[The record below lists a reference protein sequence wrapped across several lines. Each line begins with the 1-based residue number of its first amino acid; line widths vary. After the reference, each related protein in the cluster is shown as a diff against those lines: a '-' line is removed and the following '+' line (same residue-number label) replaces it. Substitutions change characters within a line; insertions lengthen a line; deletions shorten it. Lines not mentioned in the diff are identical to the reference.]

1 MQKPRGTRDL
11 WGEELSRVR
20 KVQKNLK
27 KIFNRYGYEEIE
39 TPIFEKLELFTE
51 KSGSEIIDQIYHFED
66 KSERQL
72 ALRPELTAPSI
83 RLYNND
89 LKRKPKPMKMF
100 YFGPCFRYERPQA
113 GRWRQFLQA
122 GVELIGTDR
131 PEADAEVISLT
142 SDTLHAMGIE
152 DYSLRVGHIGLLR
165 TLLEFGGVSREDQD
179 PVLRAI
185 DSDDEER
192 LEESLNENVSEDVKD
207 RILDL
212 IDISGSSEE
221 VIDEAAE
228 LFEGVPKS
236 EDILENFEKILER
249 LRFMNVEDY
258 EIDFGVA
265 RGLEY
270 YTGSVFEVYFDDI
283 QIGGGGRYDGLI
295 ESLGGESEP
304 AVGVGFGVD
313 RLAKILEELEKD
325 GNGTDLDAMLLPT
338 EDSMLEE
345 SLCLARSL
353 RKKGFEIDI
362 DLMGRSLGKAMSYA
376 DSRNAKRAIIIGPDD
391 LEEGRVTMK
400 NMETGKQERVF
411 REAVSKRLS
420 SIS

>member
-1 MQKPRGTRDL
+1 
-11 WGEELSRVR
+11 
-20 KVQKNLK
+20 
-27 KIFNRYGYEEIE
+27 
-39 TPIFEKLELFTE
+39 
-51 KSGSEIIDQIYHFED
+51 
-66 KSERQL
+66 
-72 ALRPELTAPSI
+72 
-83 RLYNND
+83 
-89 LKRKPKPMKMF
+89 
-100 YFGPCFRYERPQA
+100 
-113 GRWRQFLQA
+113 
-122 GVELIGTDR
+122 
-131 PEADAEVISLT
+131 
-142 SDTLHAMGIE
+142 
-152 DYSLRVGHIGLLR
+152 
-165 TLLEFGGVSREDQD
+165 
-179 PVLRAI
+179 
-185 DSDDEER
+185 